1 MEYINIALLTPHPKN
16 PRNISEKAMT
26 SLMDSIEEH
35 PKFLEARP
43 IVCSPQ
49 FDGSYLVLGGHQRL
63 EALKRLGKS
72 KAPVNII
79 PDLSPEQ
86 EIEIMLRD
94 NKASGTTNK
103 EKLFAIDKDIL
114 KKVGI
119 KQPPKFKQVEIQ
131 RGVTVKVNFTE
142 DELEQIGYTPEP
154 DELKALFLEV

>member
-1 MEYINIALLTPHPKN
+1 MEYINIALLKPHPKN
-16 PRNISEKAMT
+16 PRKISDKALT
-26 SLMDSIEEH
+26 KLMESIEEH

-49 FDGSYLVLGGHQRL
+49 KDGSYLVLGGHQRL

-72 KAPVNII
+72 KAPVNVI
-79 PDLSPEQ
+79 PDLTPNQ

-119 KQPPKFKQVEIQ
+119 KQPPQVKQVKID
-131 RGVTVKVNFTE
+131 RGVTVNVRFTE
-142 DELEQIGYTPEP
+142 AEIEEIGYTPEP
-154 DELKALFLEV
+154 EELKALFLEV